1 RVSVRARSTTW
12 ASHKS
17 DALGRRGTIE
27 FGSCLVIHLRGLEL
41 AKKLIHGQSLIA
53 CRLNDCVHLEIPHR
67 AVKCVEQ
74 LESLLVLC
82 VLKGTNRSVRID
94 FVHNQLK
101 TTEHQVNA
109 LTRLL
114 CEVLVLTP
122 VSLEQSG
129 LHLRCTLVVVL
140 KARQNFVGFLK
151 TLDAKVQ
158 QDGELDELSYDDLVE
173 ML

>member
-1 RVSVRARSTTW
+1 SRVSVRARSTR

-41 AKKLIHGQSLIA
+41 AEKVVHGQSLIA
-53 CRLNDCVHLEIPHR
+53 CRLNDRVHLGIPHR

-82 VLKGTNRSVRID
+82 VLKGTSRSVCID
-94 FVHNQLK
+94 LVHNRLK

-114 CEVLVLTP
+114 CEVLVLMP

-129 LHLRCTLVVVL
+129 LHLRCTLIIVL
-140 KARQNFVGFLK
+140 KARPNLVGFLK
-151 TLDAKVQ
+151 TLDAR
-158 QDGELDELSYDDLVE
+158 ELRTRNASE
-173 ML
+173 